1 MDVRPGGSD
10 LIWFLLT
17 LVIWSSMEAVSKPLM
32 GWFDPFSLTFC
43 RFLCGI
49 AVLAVVAA
57 LQGRLKEFRS
67 LDRRTLLMLCSMGL
81 LNTFLSMSL
90 LQLAVLHSTPATAA
104 TVFCVHPVLVL
115 AGSVILGW
123 ERFSWIR
130 SAAFAAAF
138 AGVALV
144 SSAAPGGG
152 LAGPAFALAAALAFA
167 SYTLMSKKVSGRV
180 SPVTANL
187 VSFCAGVVALG
198 VFMAATGRDPVPGNP
213 AGAGTADLLR
223 FIHLGVLVSGIGYLT
238 FFRAL
243 KAMPVSAASL
253 IFFLKPVLATGFSAA
268 LTGERPS
275 AAFFA
280 GLALVVLST
289 AACLLSRP
297 RPRSGPCPG
306 PRLG

>member
-1 MDVRPGGSD
+1 
-10 LIWFLLT
+10 
-17 LVIWSSMEAVSKPLM
+17 MEAVSKPLM
-32 GWFDPFSLTFC
+32 GLFDPFSLTFC

-49 AVLAVVAA
+49 LVLAGFAA
-57 LQGRLKEFRS
+57 IRGRLLEFRT
-67 LDRRTLLMLCSMGL
+67 LGRRTLLLLCSMGV

-104 TVFCVHPVLVL
+104 TVFCIHPVIVL
-115 AGSVILGW
+115 AASIILGW
-123 ERFSWIR
+123 ERFSWTR
-130 SAAFAAAF
+130 TAAFAAAF

-144 SSAAPGGG
+144 SSASPGGG
-152 LAGPAFALAAALAFA
+152 LAGPAYALTGAVAFA
-167 SYTLMSKKVSGRV
+167 SYTIIGKKVSGIV

-187 VSFCAGVVALG
+187 VSFAAGVAALA
-198 VFMAATGRDPVPGNP
+198 VFMTAAGRNLVPDGLP
-213 AGAGTADLLR
+213 GAGTADLLR
-223 FIHLGVLVSGIGYLT
+223 FAHLGVLVSGLGYLA

-268 LTGERPS
+268 LTGERPA

-289 AACLLSRP
+289 AVCLISRP
-297 RPRSGPCPG
+297 RP
-306 PRLG
+306 

>member
-1 MDVRPGGSD
+1 
-10 LIWFLLT
+10 
-17 LVIWSSMEAVSKPLM
+17 MEAVSKPLM
-32 GWFDPFSLTFC
+32 GLFDPFSLTFC

-49 AVLAVVAA
+49 LVLVVFAA
-57 LQGRLKEFRS
+57 FRGRLLEFRT
-67 LDRRTLLMLCSMGL
+67 LGRRTLLLLCSMGV

-90 LQLAVLHSTPATAA
+90 LQLAVLHATPATAA
-104 TVFCVHPVLVL
+104 TVFCIHPVIVL
-115 AGSVILGW
+115 AASVALGW

-130 SAAFAAAF
+130 TAAFAAAF

-144 SSAAPGGG
+144 SAAAPGGG
-152 LAGPAFALAAALAFA
+152 LAGPVYALIGAVAFA
-167 SYTLMSKKVSGRV
+167 SYTIIGKKVSGVV

-187 VSFCAGVVALG
+187 VSFAAGVAALA
-198 VFMAATGRDPVPGNP
+198 VFMAATGRDLVPRDLS
-213 AGAGTADLLR
+213 GAGTADLLR
-223 FIHLGVLVSGIGYLT
+223 FAHLGVLVSGAGYLT

-289 AACLLSRP
+289 AVCLIP
-297 RPRSGPCPG
+297 RRRS
-306 PRLG
+306 

>member
-1 MDVRPGGSD
+1 
-10 LIWFLLT
+10 
-17 LVIWSSMEAVSKPLM
+17 MEAVSKPLM

-49 AVLAVVAA
+49 VVLAVVAA
-57 LQGRLKEFRS
+57 FRGRLGELRS

-104 TVFCVHPVLVL
+104 TVFCVHPVIVL
-115 AGSVILGW
+115 SASIVLGW

-130 SAAFAAAF
+130 TAAFAAAF

-144 SSAAPGGG
+144 SAAAPGGG
-152 LAGPAFALAAALAFA
+152 LAGPAYAIAGAVAFA
-167 SYTLMSKKVSGRV
+167 SYTLLGKKVSGIV

-187 VSFCAGVVALG
+187 VSFSAGVAALG
-198 VFMAATGRDPVPGNP
+198 LFMAATGRSLVPQDL

-223 FIHLGVLVSGIGYLT
+223 FAHLGVLVSGLGYLT

-268 LTGERPS
+268 LTGERPP

-289 AACLLSRP
+289 AACLISRP
-297 RPRSGPCPG
+297 RQTRV
-306 PRLG
+306 